1 MTIDE
6 LIEYA
11 EIRVK
16 HFNELPVKVA
26 EEYLNSIALAT
37 LKTHKQ
43 GLRMCKY
50 TPLFEDYEPVQTEL
64 DEILNNLGE

>member
-6 LIEYA
+6 LIEELEQCKY
-11 EIRVK
+11 INGSTGYK
-16 HFNELPVKVA
+16 NEELACK
-26 EEYLNSIALAT
+26 IAIAT
-37 LKTHKQ
+37 LKANKH

>member
-6 LIEYA
+6 LIAYTEQPIGQA
-11 EIRVK
+11 NGDLK
-16 HFNELPVKVA
+16 T
-26 EEYLNSIALAT
+26 ALLMKIGYET
-37 LKTHKQ
+37 LKAHKQ